1 VGSRQGAVW
10 SRVQHY
16 QAALVPSPTA
26 SLLDHLDSNTVT
38 VSERPVAL
46 CVGLCLGLGMIGSRI
61 AAVAVGL
68 ATLAAVVLVTGSA
81 PVAALGAPAAPGWS
95 VDPGAGTV
103 QPGAG
108 TPGGREL
115 LLWSSGAAS
124 STVAGAGGL
133 VLHAR
138 ADLCD
143 GAPQAE
149 VVVDGAV
156 LGRVD
161 VVNASQWWDY
171 PVGPALADGAHTVQV
186 RFLND
191 VMRADCDRNL
201 HVGWV
206 SITTAA
212 SVPAL
217 TSTPPSLLAPQAA
230 AGAGDPFTAGRPYVD
245 PTYPSVRAAAQRR
258 GSDPAGAGALDRIS
272 AQTAAFWVGDWYS
285 TAAVSGAVRGYT
297 GRADAAGQTGV
308 VAVYAIPGRDC
319 GSYSA
324 GGLTPQT
331 YPGWV
336 SAVADGLRGTRT
348 AVVLEPDA
356 LAQQGA
362 CSGQGD
368 RAGLLRA
375 AVRTLTGAGATVYLD
390 AGHSGWVDPAT
401 MAGRLQAAGVAQ
413 ARGFATNVSGTA
425 SSADERSYAEQL
437 SAATGGTHY
446 VVDTSRNGAGST
458 GQWCNPVG
466 RKLGA
471 NPALVSDGSHQDADL
486 WVKRVGESDGS
497 CGGGPSAGQWWPE
510 YAIALAR

>member
-26 SLLDHLDSNTVT
+26 SLLDHLDNNTVT
-38 VSERPVAL
+38 GSVRTVAL
-46 CVGLCLGLGMIGSRI
+46 CVGLCLGLGMIGTRI

-68 ATLAAVVLVTGSA
+68 ATFAVVGLVTGSA
-81 PVAALGAPAAPGWS
+81 PVAAGATAAPGWS

-124 STVAGAGGL
+124 STVVGAGGL

-143 GAPQAE
+143 GPPQAE

-161 VVNASQWWDY
+161 VVNASPWWDY

-217 TSTPPSLLAPQAA
+217 TSTPSSLLAPQAA

-308 VAVYAIPGRDC
+308 VVVYAIPGRDC

-356 LAQQGA
+356 LAEQGA

-368 RAGLLRA
+368 RVGLLRA

-486 WVKRVGESDGS
+486 WVKRVGESDGD

>member
-1 VGSRQGAVW
+1 
-10 SRVQHY
+10 
-16 QAALVPSPTA
+16 
-26 SLLDHLDSNTVT
+26 
-38 VSERPVAL
+38 
-46 CVGLCLGLGMIGSRI
+46 MIGSRI

-124 STVAGAGGL
+124 STVVGVGGL

-171 PVGPALADGAHTVQV
+171 PVGPSLADGAHTVLV

-217 TSTPPSLLAPQAA
+217 TSTPSSLLAPQAA
-230 AGAGDPFTAGRPYVD
+230 AGVGDPFAAGRPYVD

-285 TAAVSGAVRGYT
+285 TAAVSVAVRGYT
-297 GRADAAGQTGV
+297 GRAAAAGQTGV
-308 VAVYAIPGRDC
+308 VVVYAIPGRDC

-356 LAQQGA
+356 LTEQGA

-368 RAGLLRA
+368 RSGLLRA

-390 AGHSGWVDPAT
+390 AGHSGWVDPVT
-401 MAGRLQAAGVAQ
+401 MAARLQAAGVAQ
-413 ARGFATNVSGTA
+413 ARGFATDVSGTE
-425 SSADERSYAEQL
+425 SSADERRYAEQI